1 MSQEST
7 TPDLEERGQR
17 LADAMNARDFDA
29 ALSYFA
35 PNAVFESVGIGVFEG
50 RAAIRAFLE
59 DWNGAF
65 EDYGLELQGVRD
77 LGNDVAF
84 AVLIQRGRLPGS
96 NGWLQV
102 RYGGVTTWAHGLI
115 ERATYYA
122 DIDEARAAAER
133 LAEERAQPDV

>member
-35 PNAVFESVGIGVFEG
+35 PNAVFESVGIGVFAG

-84 AVLIQRGRLPGS
+84 AVLIQRGRLRGS

-102 RYGGVTTWAHGLI
+102 RYGG
-115 ERATYYA
+115 
-122 DIDEARAAAER
+122 
-133 LAEERAQPDV
+133 